1 MFYWNDK
8 LTNEALKLKGD
19 GFTYKEISQK
29 LSGDNGINITPYAVE
44 SRLRRYKKSQL
55 NLSNDS
61 KGGNGDFE
69 TYEES
74 IIDKINFAED
84 QTPEDLMTAHGFDPE
99 EFELV
104 SVDNGIWQQGS
115 QNGTRDLK
123 KSRIKVKPREIV
135 TKQSMEELIQK
146 FTEPIY
152 FEKKRFFTEEKR
164 NLVIPLADIH
174 FGITEYVDLESRLT
188 EIVEIIR
195 SNFYDTIVIENLGD
209 YFHSD
214 KINSSETVSGTI
226 LDDVNM
232 VTAIEDGMKFMSV
245 LIQEAI
251 EHGEHVFV
259 KSIGGNH
266 SFDNEYLFMN
276 WVQERFP
283 QAEVE
288 ITNRYRTAYM
298 LGNVL
303 IMAQHGDL
311 AKKNVELLL
320 ATEYPALWGVKKSAE
335 IHRGHYHT
343 EKITENHGVVVRQFG
358 TPKREDPYEI
368 KNGYTGNRKELAVL
382 EYSEDKLKIEYHI

>member
-1 MFYWNDK
+1 
-8 LTNEALKLKGD
+8 
-19 GFTYKEISQK
+19 
-29 LSGDNGINITPYAVE
+29 
-44 SRLRRYKKSQL
+44 
-55 NLSNDS
+55 
-61 KGGNGDFE
+61 
-69 TYEES
+69 
-74 IIDKINFAED
+74 
-84 QTPEDLMTAHGFDPE
+84 
-99 EFELV
+99 
-104 SVDNGIWQQGS
+104 
-115 QNGTRDLK
+115 
-123 KSRIKVKPREIV
+123 
-135 TKQSMEELIQK
+135 
-146 FTEPIY
+146 
-152 FEKKRFFTEEKR
+152 
-164 NLVIPLADIH
+164 
-174 FGITEYVDLESRLT
+174 
-188 EIVEIIR
+188 
-195 SNFYDTIVIENLGD
+195 
-209 YFHSD
+209 
-214 KINSSETVSGTI
+214 
-226 LDDVNM
+226 
-232 VTAIEDGMKFMSV
+232 MSV